1 MNIITYLQELLYY
14 FMNKKADRNESNSKV
29 KSQQNTKF
37 YRYSAI
43 SDLSISGETFIP
55 EKRITGFHKILLRV
69 IIQIIKKHFKNG
81 QNKYNNFLKI

>member
-1 MNIITYLQELLYY
+1 
-14 FMNKKADRNESNSKV
+14 MNKKADRNESNSKV

-55 EKRITGFHKILLRV
+55 EKKDNWIPQNPFESYYSDH
-69 IIQIIKKHFKNG
+69 IKNISKMAKTNTTTS
-81 QNKYNNFLKI
+81 